1 MAKHSWEF
9 VYMGVAKTLV
19 PLHQQVVQRQAQKD
33 VVPLCIPQAWAPFSM
48 TGNSAFHP
56 APTQDKTT
64 STCHFTRQCT
74 SKLARREYPAQP
86 WAPPLLE
93 RQHLLGQ
100 WKSLFP
106 EITMFSALHQLK
118 RVSKKQLR
126 FVAQNKGSCSR
137 HKSITAAL

>member
-9 VYMGVAKTLV
+9 VSMRVAKTLV
-19 PLHQQVVQRQAQKD
+19 PLHQQVVQKLAQKD
-33 VVPLCIPQAWAPFSM
+33 AVPLCIPQGWAPFSM

-64 STCHFTRQCT
+64 STCHFRRQCT

-86 WAPPLLE
+86 RAPPLLE

-100 WKSLFP
+100 
-106 EITMFSALHQLK
+106 
-118 RVSKKQLR
+118 
-126 FVAQNKGSCSR
+126 
-137 HKSITAAL
+137 